1 MRKVSLLVILVLAFG
16 TIASTS
22 MIPTAEADISRSEWL
37 GQVHE
42 YDPYWDASD
51 VTVFPEDSTATL
63 TVTVRNPN
71 DIGEPALNVSAVIV
85 WLDWNENYS
94 SPECSEDSPWEIQ
107 PQRSHTFT
115 VTVDVP
121 STSTASNLVLHDY
134 TIYVEA
140 VNATTGPKHVSS
152 RETDSGS
159 DFRVYSTVQKNAQ
172 RLYDEL
178 TELIALDPDLESIE
192 AQMLWANGTLEYQ
205 QFGLSSHTS
214 GDFSDAKTHYED
226 ALELFYDALSTET
239 DFQKDFEDLEI
250 LAAQAVVAQLQA
262 NASYLEALGDA
273 AKIRAQAFNIQAI
286 ALVVFGL
293 GFVMFGV
300 AAVVW
305 AYRRPIPP
313 P

>member
-16 TIASTS
+16 AIVSTS
-22 MIPTAEADISRSEWL
+22 TISPAKAEITDSDWL
-37 GQVHE
+37 GQVHS
-42 YDPYWDASD
+42 YDPYADAHGWPHDD

-63 TVTVRNPN
+63 VVTVENDGANP
-71 DIGEPALNVSAVIV
+71 LNVSAVIV
-85 WLDWNENYS
+85 WLDWNENFS
-94 SPECSEDSPWEIQ
+94 STECSVDEPLVIQ
-107 PQRSHTFT
+107 PDTSHTFT
-115 VTVDVP
+115 VTFEVP
-121 STSTASNLVLHDY
+121 STSTASNLVRHSC
-134 TIYVEA
+134 TIYVEE
-140 VNATTGPKHVSS
+140 VDATKQVSNHDTEAGPV
-152 RETDSGS
+152 
-159 DFRVYSTVQKNAQ
+159 FRVYSTVQKDAQ

-178 TELIALDPDLESIE
+178 RVLTATTPTFDSVE
-192 AQMLWANGTLEYQ
+192 AEMLWTNGTREYN
-205 QFGLSSHTS
+205 FGLASHRS

-226 ALELFYDALSTET
+226 ALELLYQALSTET
-239 DFQKDFEDLEI
+239 TFEKNLEDLAVE
-250 LAAQAVVAQLQA
+250 LLEAQVAQVQA
-262 NASYLEALGDA
+262 NASYLEALGNA

>member
-16 TIASTS
+16 TLASTS
-22 MIPTAEADISRSEWL
+22 MIRTAKADIDRWDWL

-51 VTVFPEDSTATL
+51 VTVFPEESTATL
-63 TVTVRNPN
+63 TVTVDNPPGA
-71 DIGEPALNVSAVIV
+71 DPLNVSAVIV
-85 WLDWNENYS
+85 WLDWNENFS
-94 SPECSEDSPWEIQ
+94 SPECSEDSPWVIEAL
-107 PQRSHTFT
+107 RSHTFT
-115 VTVDVP
+115 VIVDVP
-121 STSTASNLVLHDY
+121 STSTASNLVVHDY
-134 TIYVEA
+134 TIYVEE
-140 VNATTGPKHVSS
+140 VNATTGPKEVSIHDTA
-152 RETDSGS
+152 TDD
-159 DFRVYSTVQKNAQ
+159 DFIVYSTTQKDAQ
-172 RLYDEL
+172 RLYDKL
-178 TELIALDPDLESIE
+178 DALNDTVDPDDFESIE
-192 AQMLWANGTLEYQ
+192 AVASWYNGTFQYD
-205 QFGLSSHTS
+205 FGLSSHTS
-214 GDFSDAKTHYED
+214 GDFSDAKTYYED

-293 GFVMFGV
+293 GFLMFGV